1 MGLKLAYFGINTNK
15 FDLCKKIYLEEMHF
29 FLFIISVYNFIYDD
43 IFKVYVV
50 Q

>member
-1 MGLKLAYFGINTNK
+1 MQKNILGGNA
-15 FDLCKKIYLEEMHF
+15 F
-29 FLFIISVYNFIYDD
+29 FFIIRVYNFIYDD